1 MDPNIAGTPGFAI
14 GRARHLMQT
23 ELKNRLTKLGLNLSP
38 EGATVL
44 LLVAGVSEPIR
55 VSDLARL
62 AIRDSTTLKRQ
73 IDSLVKLVYVVQEKD
88 RSDGRV
94 VLVSMTALGKEA
106 VVKIVPMLEELQA
119 KALDGFSEV
128 EHNQLVDLL
137 QRIQRN
143 LLDR

>member
-1 MDPNIAGTPGFAI
+1 MDPNIAGTPSFAI

-73 IDSLVKLVYVVQEKD
+73 IDSLVKLDYVVQEKD

-143 LLDR
+143 LLDG

>member
-1 MDPNIAGTPGFAI
+1 MYK
-14 GRARHLMQT
+14 RQ
-23 ELKNRLTKLGLNLSP
+23 
-38 EGATVL
+38 VL

-73 IDSLVKLVYVVQEKD
+73 IDSLVKLDYVVQEKD
-88 RSDGRV
+88 KSDGRV

-106 VVKIVPMLEELQA
+106 VVKIVPMLEKLQA
-119 KALDGFSEV
+119 KALEGFSEA

-143 LLDR
+143 LLEG

>member
-1 MDPNIAGTPGFAI
+1 
-14 GRARHLMQT
+14 MQT
-23 ELKNRLTKLGLNLSP
+23 ELKNRLIKLGLNLSP

-73 IDSLVKLVYVVQEKD
+73 IDSLVKLDYVVQEKD
-88 RSDGRV
+88 KSDGRV

-106 VVKIVPMLEELQA
+106 VVKIVPMLEKLQA
-119 KALDGFSEV
+119 KALEGFSEA

-143 LLDR
+143 LLEG

>member
-23 ELKNRLTKLGLNLSP
+23 ELKNRLIKLGLNLSR

-73 IDSLVKLVYVVQEKD
+73 IDSLVKLDYVVQEKD
-88 RSDGRV
+88 KSDGRV
-94 VLVSMTALGKEA
+94 VLVSMTAL
-106 VVKIVPMLEELQA
+106 
-119 KALDGFSEV
+119 
-128 EHNQLVDLL
+128 
-137 QRIQRN
+137 
-143 LLDR
+143 

>member
-1 MDPNIAGTPGFAI
+1 
-14 GRARHLMQT
+14 MQT

-73 IDSLVKLVYVVQEKD
+73 IDSLVKLDYVVQEKD

-143 LLDR
+143 LLDG